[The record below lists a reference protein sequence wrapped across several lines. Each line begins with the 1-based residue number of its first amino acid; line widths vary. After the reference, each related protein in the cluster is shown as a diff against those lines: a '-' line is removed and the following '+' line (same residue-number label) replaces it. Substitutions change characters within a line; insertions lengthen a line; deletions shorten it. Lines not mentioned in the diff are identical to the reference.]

1 MTIRTDL
8 NEVGIET
15 RLAVGE
21 FTSHL
26 ELGIVGATVV
36 VTLTNDQAN
45 LVKGLIKDQR
55 RAQ

>member
-1 MTIRTDL
+1 MTVRTDL

-36 VTLTNDQAN
+36 INLTNDQAN
-45 LVKGLIKDQR
+45 PSTTQAD
-55 RAQ
+55 